1 MASMLLVSPRLYAA
15 PLDAALAPPALLKR
29 HVEAG
34 LLGRKSGRGFYDY
47 AS

>member
-1 MASMLLVSPRLYAA
+1 VKHYAEHF
-15 PLDAALAPPALLKR
+15 DYSFTPPALLKR

-47 AS
+47 SK